1 MRTLFLALALVAATV
16 GLARAATGSFAVAA
30 AVPVGKHPAGV
41 AVSGGMLWVTNDVD
55 NTVSR
60 IDLTTDRVTATVPL
74 GGKGYPDPALTA
86 TSEGTLWVAAPSTGT
101 ISRIDTQT
109 GKVTATLTVPTR
121 VDGVS
126 VVGDS
131 VWITSFDPYRCS
143 SNRCFSRL
151 TRISTLSASVT
162 GKFSIGSPVGIT
174 FGFGSL
180 WIVNHREMTVTRFNP
195 ATGKV
200 VKKLS
205 VRIRNA
211 GTFEGPEQVA
221 AGLGSV
227 WVSQPAQNIVTRIDP
242 RSDRITA
249 RIKFPRSATPFTFA
263 IGARSLWVLGPKSI
277 FRVDPRTNRIADS
290 ARIGKHAGSDYRGL
304 RSIAV
309 VDHSLW
315 VTDGDADTVD
325 RIDIDQTLGSRR

>member
-1 MRTLFLALALVAATV
+1 MRTLLLALALVATTV
-16 GLARAATGSFAVAA
+16 GLASAATGSLTVAA

-41 AVSGGMLWVTNDVD
+41 APADGMIWVTNDVD

-60 IDLTTDRVTATVPL
+60 IDLATDKVTRTINL
-74 GGKGYPDPALTA
+74 GGKGYPDPAVTA

-109 GKVTATLTVPTR
+109 AKVTATLTVPAR
-121 VDGVS
+121 IDGLS
-126 VVGDS
+126 VVGHS
-131 VWITSFDPYRCS
+131 LWVTSFDPGRCS

-162 GKFSIGSPVGIT
+162 GQFSIGSPVGIT

-180 WIVNHREMTVTRFNP
+180 WIVNHREMTLTRFNP

-221 AGLGSV
+221 AGLGSL

-263 IGARSLWVLGPKSI
+263 VGTHSLWVLGPKSI

-290 ARIGKHAGSDYRGL
+290 ARVGKHAGSDYRGL

>member
-1 MRTLFLALALVAATV
+1 MRTLLLALALVATTV
-16 GLARAATGSFAVAA
+16 GLASAATGSLTVAA

-41 AVSGGMLWVTNDVD
+41 APADGMIWVTNDVD

-60 IDLTTDRVTATVPL
+60 IDLATDKVTRTINL
-74 GGKGYPDPALTA
+74 GGKGYPDPAVTA

-109 GKVTATLTVPTR
+109 AKVTATLTVPAR
-121 VDGVS
+121 IDGLS
-126 VVGDS
+126 VVGHS
-131 VWITSFDPYRCS
+131 LWVTSFDPGRCS

-162 GKFSIGSPVGIT
+162 GQFSIGSPVGIT

-180 WIVNHREMTVTRFNP
+180 WIVNHREMTLTRFNP

-221 AGLGSV
+221 AGLGSL

-242 RSDRITA
+242 RSDRINA

-263 IGARSLWVLGPKSI
+263 VGTHSLWVLGPKSI

-290 ARIGKHAGSDYRGL
+290 ARVGKHAGSDYRGL

>member
-1 MRTLFLALALVAATV
+1 
-16 GLARAATGSFAVAA
+16 
-30 AVPVGKHPAGV
+30 
-41 AVSGGMLWVTNDVD
+41 MLWVTNDVD

-60 IDLTTDRVTATVPL
+60 IDLTTDKVTRTVTL
-74 GGKGYPDPALTA
+74 GGKGYPDPAFTA
-86 TSEGTLWVAAPSTGT
+86 TSDGTLWVAARSTGT

-109 GKVTATLTVPTR
+109 GKVTAALTVPAN
-121 VDGVS
+121 VDGLS
-126 VVGDS
+126 VVGDTLW
-131 VWITSFDPYRCS
+131 VTSFDPYRCS
-143 SNRCFSRL
+143 SNHCFSRL
-151 TRISTLSASVT
+151 TRIGTLSANVT
-162 GKFSIGSPVGIT
+162 GQFRIGSPVGIT

-180 WIVNHREMTVTRFNP
+180 WIVNHREMTLTRFNP

-242 RSDRITA
+242 RSDRIIA
-249 RIKFPRSATPFTFA
+249 RIKFPRGATPITFA
-263 IGARSLWVLGPKSI
+263 VGARSLWVLGPKSI

-290 ARIGKHAGSDYRGL
+290 AHIGKHAGSDYRGL

-325 RIDIDQTLGSRR
+325 RIDIDQGLISRR

>member
-1 MRTLFLALALVAATV
+1 MKTFVITLGLIAAAAGLAGAAPSSLALAT
-16 GLARAATGSFAVAA
+16 

-41 AVSGGMLWVTNDVD
+41 ASADGMLWVTNDVD

-60 IDLTTDRVTATVPL
+60 IDLTTDKVTRTVTL
-74 GGKGYPDPALTA
+74 GGKGYPDPAFTA
-86 TSEGTLWVAAPSTGT
+86 TSDGTLWVAARSTGT

-109 GKVTATLTVPTR
+109 GKVTAALTVPAN
-121 VDGVS
+121 VDGLS
-126 VVGDS
+126 VVGDTLW
-131 VWITSFDPYRCS
+131 VTSFDPYRCS
-143 SNRCFSRL
+143 SNHCFSRL
-151 TRISTLSASVT
+151 TRIGTLSANVT
-162 GKFSIGSPVGIT
+162 GQFRIGSPVGIT

-180 WIVNHREMTVTRFNP
+180 WIVNHREMTLTRFNP

-242 RSDRITA
+242 RSDRIIA
-249 RIKFPRSATPFTFA
+249 RIKFPRGATPITFA
-263 IGARSLWVLGPKSI
+263 VGARSLWVLGPKSI

-290 ARIGKHAGSDYRGL
+290 AHIGKHAGSDYRGL

-325 RIDIDQTLGSRR
+325 RIDIDQGLISRR

>member
-41 AVSGGMLWVTNDVD
+41 AVADGMLWVTNDVD

-60 IDLTTDRVTATVPL
+60 IDLTTDRVTRTIPL

-86 TSEGTLWVAAPSTGT
+86 TSEGTLWVVAPSTGT

-109 GKVTATLTVPTR
+109 GKVTAKLTVPTR

-131 VWITSFDPYRCS
+131 LWITSFDPYRCS

-221 AGLGSV
+221 AGLGSI

-242 RSDRITA
+242 RCDRITA

-277 FRVDPRTNRIADS
+277 FRVHPRTNRIADS
-290 ARIGKHAGSDYRGL
+290 ARFGKHAGSDYRGL

-325 RIDIDQTLGSRR
+325 RIDIDKGLRSRR